1 MDHLSRSWLDEK
13 HVPKERFHVYHEWR
27 KSLFEV
33 AVLIIEVERVSWKN
47 SKSLS
52 LGQVQG

>member
-1 MDHLSRSWLDEK
+1 MNHLSRSWLDEK

-33 AVLIIEVERVSWKN
+33 AVLIIEVEKVSWKN
-47 SKSLS
+47 SKSL
-52 LGQVQG
+52 